1 MDVRFC
7 ERRDHSRE
15 ALDAR
20 AKDLDQRS
28 ARSRERAWPRVF
40 FLDRRL
46 HGCRQAENVR
56 LAENCVKSGAR
67 SVPYGRERTDDSE
80 LGVHALDCGYF
91 DNPNCFS
98 TKGKNWD
105 GSRARACDRLNSALN
120 EGLFSPRSNWPM

>member
-1 MDVRFC
+1 MPHPEERNRLVRLLLGGMSLNT
-7 ERRDHSRE
+7 RVWI
-15 ALDAR
+15 A
-20 AKDLDQRS
+20 
-28 ARSRERAWPRVF
+28 RAWPRVF

-105 GSRARACDRLNSALN
+105 GSRSRACDRLNSALKD
-120 EGLFSPRSNWPM
+120 GLFSPRSNWPM